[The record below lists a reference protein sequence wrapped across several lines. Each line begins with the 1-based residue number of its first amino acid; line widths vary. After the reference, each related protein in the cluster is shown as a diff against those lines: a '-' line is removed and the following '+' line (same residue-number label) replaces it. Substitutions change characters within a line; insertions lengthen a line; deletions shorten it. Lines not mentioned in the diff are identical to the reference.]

1 MSTVDRAPA
10 STRLAQDLR
19 RSVMRLGRRLRQM
32 HEENLGL
39 TANQLSLL
47 GVLVKLGPSTVGDL
61 AEVEKVQPPA
71 ITRTVKALESL
82 GLAERT
88 ADPEDG
94 RRSVVATTERGRGI
108 VLADRRRRDRW
119 LVKRL
124 AELSPEERRVL
135 AEAAPVLLKL
145 ADA

>member
-1 MSTVDRAPA
+1 MSTAERPPA

-94 RRSVVATTERGRGI
+94 RRSVVATTGRGREI

-135 AEAAPVLLKL
+135 AAAAPVLLKL